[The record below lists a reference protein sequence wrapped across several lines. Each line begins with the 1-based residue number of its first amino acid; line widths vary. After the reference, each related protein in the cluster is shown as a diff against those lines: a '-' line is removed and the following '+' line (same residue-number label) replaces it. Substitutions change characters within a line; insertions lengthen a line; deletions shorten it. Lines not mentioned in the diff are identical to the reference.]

1 MKLKYILITG
11 LVAMG
16 FSSCNDFLEVEAP
29 SKYENEYIFNDKTE
43 ANRALNGVYAQLLS
57 GDTYGGAYVSTFC
70 LNSDVDMATYTS
82 DVATNNSYRRFD
94 CTPSG
99 GEIEKAWNAA
109 YKGVEY
115 ANNFI
120 YQLGNSEMYAGG
132 DEELE
137 QMMGEAKVIRA
148 MLYHDLVVM
157 FGDIPFS
164 LIPVSGVEDGNLMLP
179 VTDREEIHKALIE
192 DLKAIAPKMQ
202 FAEELSGG
210 VERVSKEF
218 CWSMIARMALTC
230 GGYSL
235 RPDKAN
241 PSSYG
246 KMERS
251 ENYREYYET
260 ARQYCDS
267 VISSGKHNLNLS
279 YRQVF
284 IDECNYIV
292 NNNDDPIFEI
302 PFGKNSTGNIG
313 YIQGPTSEVNEG
325 KTSGTNKWGEA
336 KGNAR
341 LNALYRFLF
350 DEGDT
355 RRDYVNGIWFYQF
368 DGTPKFRNDYTVHN
382 NKWSKLW
389 TTASLGDNSQGNT
402 GINYPY
408 MRYADVLLMYA
419 EAVNELEDGVGG
431 ANGAKAINALR
442 QVRSRAFAGAN
453 VEEYLN
459 SVKGSKD
466 TFLKAILNE
475 RKFEFAGENMRW
487 RDLVRNN
494 LYGEEVYYS
503 FMRYY
508 GIATNAGTSM
518 DMEDIS
524 IHDGK
529 DPAFWEEIPYDIFYK
544 DKEKKKDENGQVM
557 KDETGKDIEIGI
569 PNPNDVNKYPNTTM
583 DVIIFYNNTLYDRND
598 NPEKHGDAN
607 WSKVTFFDWWNT
619 TDGLPKDQMLYSY
632 YGYIRGDYNGI
643 ISVVRD
649 GKTET
654 PSVDNLPPVRYI
666 LPYPNS
672 AIQRSAGA
680 YKNYYGY

>member
-11 LVAMG
+11 LVTMG
-16 FSSCNDFLEVEAP
+16 LSSCNDFLEVEAP
-29 SKYENEYIFNDKTE
+29 SKYDNEYVFNDKTE
-43 ANRALNGVYAQLLS
+43 VNRALNGVYAQLLS
-57 GDTYGGAYVSTFC
+57 NDTYGGAYLSTFC
-70 LNSDVDMATYTS
+70 LNSDVDMAIYTS
-82 DVATNNSYRRFD
+82 DVSTNNSYRRFD
-94 CTPSG
+94 CTPLG

-120 YQLGNSEMYAGG
+120 NQLETSPLYIAG
-132 DEELE
+132 DEELD
-137 QMMGEAKVIRA
+137 QMMGEAKVLRA
-148 MLYHDLVVM
+148 MFYHDLVVM

-164 LIPVSGVEDGNLMLP
+164 LTPVSGADDNSSLLLP

-192 DLKAIAPKMQ
+192 DLKAIAPKMK
-202 FAEELSGG
+202 FAASLSGG

-218 CWSMIARMALTC
+218 CWSMIGRMALTC

-241 PSSYG
+241 TSSYG
-246 KMERS
+246 KMERPA
-251 ENYREYYET
+251 NYKDYYEI
-260 ARQYCDS
+260 ARLYCDS
-267 VISSGKHNLNLS
+267 VISSNTHALNLS

-284 IDECNYIV
+284 IDECNYKV
-292 NNNDDPIFEI
+292 NNSDDPIFEI

-313 YIQGPTSEVNEG
+313 YIQGPSSDLFEG
-325 KTSGTNKWGEA
+325 NTTNTNVWGEC

-350 DEGDT
+350 DEGDA
-355 RRDYVNGIWFYQF
+355 RRDYVNGMWYYQY
-368 DGTPKFRNDYTVHN
+368 DGTPKLRNDRTVHN

-389 TTASLGDNSQGNT
+389 STSSMGTASQGNT

-419 EAVNELEDGVGG
+419 EAANEVEENVSD
-431 ANGAKAINALR
+431 KAVNALR
-442 QVRSRAFAGAN
+442 QVRNRAFADAGT
-453 VEEYLN
+453 VENYLN
-459 SVKGSKD
+459 VVSASKE
-466 TFLKAILNE
+466 TFLKAVLDE

-494 LYGEEVYYS
+494 MYGEEVYYS

-508 GIATNAGTSM
+508 GVSTNAESSM

-529 DPAFWEEIPYDIFYK
+529 NADFWDNIPYTIFYK
-544 DKEKKKDENGQVM
+544 NNK
-557 KDETGKDIEIGI
+557 TGVD
-569 PNPNDVNKYPNTTM
+569 NPKDVNKYPNTDM
-583 DVIIFYNNTLYDRND
+583 NVLEFYKNCLYDRAQNAETD
-598 NPEKHGDAN
+598 GESDWTKETLFG
-607 WSKVTFFDWWNT
+607 WWNG
-619 TDGLPKDQMLYSY
+619 TDGIPENQMLYSF
-632 YGYIRGDYNGI
+632 YGYIRGDERGGI
-643 ISVVRD
+643 YVVRD
-649 GKTET
+649 GKTEA

-672 AIQRSAGA
+672 AIQRSAGV

>member
-16 FSSCNDFLEVEAP
+16 FSSCNDYLEVEAP
-29 SKYENEYIFNDKTE
+29 SKYEDGYIFNDKTE
-43 ANRALNGVYAQLLS
+43 INRALNGVYAQLLS
-57 GDTYGGAYVSTFC
+57 NDTYGGAYLSTFC
-70 LNSDVDMATYTS
+70 LNSDVDMAIYTN

-94 CTPSG
+94 CSPLG
-99 GEIEKAWNAA
+99 GDIEKAWNAA

-120 YQLGNSEMYAGG
+120 NQLGSCELYAEG

-137 QMMGEAKVIRA
+137 QMMGEAKVLRA
-148 MLYHDLVVM
+148 MFYHDLVVM

-164 LIPVSGVEDGNLMLP
+164 LTPVSGADDNSSLTLP
-179 VTDREEIHKALIE
+179 VADREEIHKALIE

-202 FAEELSGG
+202 FATNLSAG

-241 PSSYG
+241 TSSYG
-246 KMERS
+246 KMERPD
-251 ENYREYYET
+251 NYKDYYDI

-267 VISSGKHNLNLS
+267 VISSGKHSLNLS

-284 IDECNYIV
+284 IDECNYKV
-292 NNNDDPIFEI
+292 NNSDDPIFEI
-302 PFGKNSTGNIG
+302 PFGKNSTGSIG
-313 YIQGPTSEVNEG
+313 YIQGPSSDLFEG
-325 KTSGTNKWGEA
+325 NTTNTNLWGEC

-350 DEGDT
+350 DEGDA
-355 RRDYVNGIWFYQF
+355 RRDYVTGMWYYQY
-368 DGTPKFRNDYTVHN
+368 DGTPKLRNDRTVHN

-389 TTASLGDNSQGNT
+389 STTSLGTNSQGNT

-419 EAVNELEDGVGG
+419 EAVNEVEEGVGG
-431 ANGAKAINALR
+431 ANGAKAIEALR
-442 QVRSRAFAGAN
+442 QVRNRAFADAPDVN
-453 VEEYLN
+453 VENYLN
-459 SVKGSKD
+459 TVSADKG
-466 TFLKAILNE
+466 TFLKAVLDE

-487 RDLVRNN
+487 KDLVRNN

-508 GIATNAGTSM
+508 GVAMNSESSM

-529 DPAFWEEIPYDIFYK
+529 DAGFWESIPYTIFYK
-544 DKEKKKDENGQVM
+544 NDKTGVDNPKDT
-557 KDETGKDIEIGI
+557 KI
-569 PNPNDVNKYPNTTM
+569 YPNTGMNVLT
-583 DVIIFYNNTLYDRND
+583 FYKNCLYNKND
-598 NPEKHGDAN
+598 NADTDGETDWTKAAL
-607 WSKVTFFDWWNT
+607 FDWWND
-619 TDGLPKDQMLYSY
+619 TDGLPENQMLYSY

>member
-11 LVAMG
+11 LVAIG
-16 FSSCNDFLEVEAP
+16 LSSCNDFLDVEAP
-29 SKYENEYIFNDKTE
+29 SKYGNEYVFSDKTE
-43 ANRALNGVYAQLLS
+43 INRALNGVYAQLLS
-57 GDTYGGAYVSTFC
+57 GDTYGGAYLSTFC
-70 LNSDVDMATYTS
+70 LNSDVDMAIYTS
-82 DVATNNSYRRFD
+82 DEKTTNSYRRFD
-94 CTPSG
+94 CTPMG
-99 GEIEKAWNAA
+99 GEIQKTWNAA

-120 YQLGNSEMYAGG
+120 HQLENSELYKED
-132 DEELE
+132 DEELH
-137 QMMGEAKVIRA
+137 QMMGEAKVLRA
-148 MLYHDLVVM
+148 MFYHDLIVM

-164 LIPVSGVEDGNLMLP
+164 LTPVAGDDDNTALLLP
-179 VTDREEIHKALIE
+179 VTDREEAHKLLIE
-192 DLKAIAPKMQ
+192 DLKSIASKMQ
-202 FAEELSGG
+202 FATNLSEG

-235 RPDKAN
+235 RPDKSN
-241 PSSYG
+241 PSNYG
-246 KMERS
+246 TMERPAD
-251 ENYREYYET
+251 YKDYYEI

-267 VISSGKHNLNLS
+267 VISSGTHALNLS

-284 IDECNYIV
+284 IDECNYKV

-313 YIQGPTSEVNEG
+313 YIQGPSSDLNEG
-325 KTSGTNKWGEA
+325 NTAGSNIWGEC

-350 DEGDT
+350 DEDDL
-355 RRDYVNGIWFYQF
+355 RRDYVNGMWYYKY
-368 DGTPKFRNDYTVHN
+368 DGTPTLRNDRTVHN

-389 TTASLGDNSQGNT
+389 SITSLGTNSAGNT
-402 GINYPY
+402 GINFPY
-408 MRYADVLLMYA
+408 MRYTDVLLMYA

-431 ANGAKAINALR
+431 TNGAKAIEALR
-442 QVRSRAFAGAN
+442 QVRNRAFNDAGK

-459 SVKGSKD
+459 TVSIDKK
-466 TFLKAILNE
+466 TFLKAILDE

-494 LYGEEVYYS
+494 MYGVEVYYT

-508 GIATNAGTSM
+508 GVAVNGESSM
-518 DMEDIS
+518 DMEDVS
-524 IHDGK
+524 MHDGK
-529 DPAFWEEIPYDIFYK
+529 YPEFWEKIPYTIYYK
-544 DKEKKKDENGQVM
+544 GDKTSV
-557 KDETGKDIEIGI
+557 
-569 PNPNDVNKYPNTTM
+569 PNPNDVNVYPNTSM
-583 DVIIFYNNTLYDRND
+583 NVLSFYKNNLYDTSD
-598 NPEKHGDAN
+598 NPNNAGETG
-607 WSKVTFFDWWNT
+607 WTQTTLFGWWNDV
-619 TDGLPKDQMLYSY
+619 DGLPENQMLYSF
-632 YGYIRGDYNGI
+632 YGYVRGDYRGNIHVIRNGA
-643 ISVVRD
+643 
-649 GKTET
+649 TET

>member
-1 MKLKYILITG
+1 MKLKYIFMTG
-11 LVAMG
+11 LVALG
-16 FSSCNDFLEVEAP
+16 LSSCNDFLEVEAP
-29 SKYENEYIFNDKTE
+29 SKYDNGYVFSDKTE
-43 ANRALNGVYAQLLS
+43 IKRALNGVYAQLLS
-57 GDTYGGAYVSTFC
+57 GDTYGNAYLSTFC
-70 LNSDVDMATYTS
+70 LNSDVDMAIYTS

-94 CTPSG
+94 CSPTG
-99 GEIEKAWNAA
+99 GDIEKTWNAA

-120 YQLGNSEMYAGG
+120 YQLENSELYAEG
-132 DEELE
+132 DEELN
-137 QMMGEAKVIRA
+137 QMMGEAKVMRA
-148 MLYHDLVVM
+148 MFYHDLVVM

-164 LIPVSGVEDGNLMLP
+164 LEPSSGADDNSSLLLP
-179 VTDREEIHKALIE
+179 VTDREEIHKALIA
-192 DLKAIAPKMQ
+192 DLKSIAPKMQ
-202 FAEELSGG
+202 FAADLSAG
-210 VERVSKEF
+210 VEQVSKEF

-241 PSSYG
+241 LSSYG
-246 KMERS
+246 KMERPA
-251 ENYREYYET
+251 NYKEYYDV

-267 VISSGKHNLNLS
+267 VISSGKHALNLS

-284 IDECNYIV
+284 IDECNYLV

-313 YIQGPTSEVNEG
+313 YIQGPASGLFEG

-341 LNALYRFLF
+341 LHALYRFLF
-350 DEGDT
+350 DEGDA
-355 RRDYVNGIWFYQF
+355 RRDYVTGMWYYLY
-368 DGTPKFRNDYTVHN
+368 DGTPKLRNDYTVHN

-389 TTASLGDNSQGNT
+389 TTASLGDNTQGNT

-419 EAVNELEDGVGG
+419 EAVNEVEEGVDG
-431 ANGAKAINALR
+431 ANGAKALEALR
-442 QVRSRAFAGAN
+442 QVRSRAFADAVGVD
-453 VEEYLN
+453 VESYLS
-459 SVKGSKD
+459 SVSTDKK
-466 TFLKAILNE
+466 TFLKAVLDE

-503 FMRYY
+503 FMRYF
-508 GIATNAGTSM
+508 GVATNAAMSW
-518 DMEDIS
+518 DMEDVS

-529 DPAFWEEIPYDIFYK
+529 APDFWEKIPNVIFYK
-544 DKEKKKDENGQVM
+544 EKQKMEDSDKEV
-557 KDETGKDIEIGI
+557 GI

-583 DVIIFYNNTLYDRND
+583 DIVSFYKNTLYNRAD
-598 NPEKHGDAN
+598 NAESAGETG
-607 WSKVTFFDWWNT
+607 WSKATLFDWWNE
-619 TDGLPKDQMLYSY
+619 TDGLPKEQMLYSY
-632 YGYIRGDYNGI
+632 YGYIRGDDSGI
-643 ISVVRD
+643 ISVIRD
-649 GKTET
+649 GYPET

-666 LPYPNS
+666 LPFPNS